1 MPDDINQWLE
11 NFKRNWKQK
20 NVDKV
25 LELFSPEVEYHETP
39 TRKLETRE
47 EIREEWEG
55 IREQED
61 IKLDLEVWSKDENKY
76 TVKWHLEYTQNS
88 ERKLLNGIYLIKLN
102 KKAKCTEFWQYCQI
116 E

>member
-11 NFKRNWKQK
+11 NFKQNWKQK

-39 TRKLETRE
+39 TRKLETRQ

-55 IREQED
+55 ICEQED
-61 IKLDLEVWSKDENKY
+61 IEIETEIFSSTEERH
-76 TVKWHLEYTQNS
+76 TVKWSLQYRRGG
-88 ERKLLNGIYLIKLN
+88 ERRSLNGIYLIKLDQGR
-102 KKAKCTEFWQYCQI
+102 CVEFHQYCQL

>member
-11 NFKRNWKQK
+11 NFKENWKQK

-47 EIREEWEG
+47 EIRE
-55 IREQED
+55 
-61 IKLDLEVWSKDENKY
+61 
-76 TVKWHLEYTQNS
+76 
-88 ERKLLNGIYLIKLN
+88 
-102 KKAKCTEFWQYCQI
+102 
-116 E
+116 